1 MTPFH
6 YKAKILPDGHL
17 PVPEECHV
25 GAGEEVEVTLLPAEH
40 CNGAAEAKE
49 RAEHLLKKWA
59 GVGRGSGS
67 GVAEHHD
74 EHLYGR

>member
-17 PVPEECHV
+17 PVPEDCHV
-25 GAGEEVEVTLLPAEH
+25 QAGEEVEVTLLPAKNG
-40 CNGAAEAKE
+40 NGAAEAKE
-49 RAEHLLKKWA
+49 RAEYLLKRWA

>member
-17 PVPEECHV
+17 PVPEDCHV
-25 GAGEEVEVTLLPAEH
+25 HAGEEVEVTLLPSEP
-40 CNGAAEAKE
+40 GSGDAEA
-49 RAEHLLKKWA
+49 RQRSEHLLKKWA
-59 GVGRGSGS
+59 GVGRGSAS
-67 GVAEHHD
+67 GIAEHHD